1 MHGSLGS
8 SATLLI
14 AGHVLMAVCAAL
26 YLAWWSIFF
35 RPDAGKVT
43 GALYGFGVTCIVIAA
58 LAGIAGA
65 IIIGLGTARIPQAER
80 APSGWWYVAGAVVVY
95 IALAFITSRF
105 LHRPVTT
112 ELVLFVAW
120 TALELAVVITLS
132 SVGALTRPASAGA
145 VALIITLFV
154 CMLVTY
160 LLYYHLGP
168 LASFI
173 DGAIPLAAVG
183 LYSAATAIML

>member
-1 MHGSLGS
+1 
-8 SATLLI
+8 
-14 AGHVLMAVCAAL
+14 MAVCAVL

-35 RPDAGKVT
+35 RPDTGKVT
-43 GALYGFGVTCIVIAA
+43 GILYGFGVACIVIAA

-65 IIIGLGTARIPQAER
+65 VVIGMGTAQISQAGLT
-80 APSGWWYVAGAVVVY
+80 PSGWWYVAGAVAAY
-95 IALAFITSRF
+95 IALAFVTAKI

-112 ELVLFVAW
+112 ELILFAAW

-145 VALIITLFV
+145 VALIIALFV

-173 DGAIPLAAVG
+173 DGAIPLVAVG
-183 LYSAATAIML
+183 LYSVAAAIML